1 MYPEHKAQ
9 AGPSTSDR
17 ECRVAAASYHQL
29 SCKEV
34 IIHMA
39 QAAKQ
44 TKEKN
49 EGNAP
54 AENRQQLARRDDS
67 ATRGMT
73 SGDRTTF
80 NSPFSFMRRFSEEM
94 DRLFDDFAFGGGSMF
109 RPGSGRGLFSP
120 SFGGGFGEMSR
131 WTPQTEVFQRGNELV
146 VRADLPGLNRDE
158 VNVELEDDQIII
170 HGERRDERETNEQG
184 FYQTERSYGSF
195 YRAIPL
201 PEGIDGEQAKAD
213 FNNGVLEITMPM
225 PERQSRGRRIEI
237 GEGRQTQAGGQAKGR
252 SAG

>member
-1 MYPEHKAQ
+1 
-9 AGPSTSDR
+9 
-17 ECRVAAASYHQL
+17 
-29 SCKEV
+29 
-34 IIHMA
+34 MA

-73 SGDRTTF
+73 SRDRSSF
-80 NSPFSFMRRFSEEM
+80 ASPFSFMRRFSEEM
-94 DRLFDDFAFGGGSMF
+94 DRLFDDFAFGGGSGSMF
-109 RPGSGRGLFSP
+109 RPGFGRGLFSP
-120 SFGGGFGEMSR
+120 GLGGEFGQMSG

-158 VNVELEDDQIII
+158 VNVELEDDRIII
-170 HGERRDERETNEQG
+170 HGERRDEHETNEQG

-201 PEGIDGEQAKAD
+201 PEGVDGDKAQAD
-213 FNNGVLEITMPM
+213 FTNGVLEITMPM
-225 PERQSRGRRIEI
+225 PERQSRGRRIEV
-237 GEGRQTQAGGQAKGR
+237 GEGRQAQGGGQAKGR